1 MLGNLSY
8 FTEEYF
14 SDEIR
19 HSNRLTSSDDLELV
33 RLTHSKYCSFG
44 RIRFEIPENTS
55 AVITREATY
64 SLIHYKYSTSFW
76 NMIPAELGRILYLS
90 EGEFEGELPIVLT
103 YLRVVLAA
111 LKVDKSYYKR
121 TESFSRIYQ
130 ILFALMERMADEF
143 RNPSLNFFAICFDI
157 FTEALQYH
165 RIYIQ
170 TQFEIYK
177 LLPVIRKTVFE
188 FNQIFSIDF
197 MEHGKLGKLLIRNE
211 YPHYDVLLIS
221 YLKFLRTA
229 LLVRNIVRNIFK
241 CDTKHSFVTCK
252 HYTHNLS
259 K

>member
-1 MLGNLSY
+1 MIDLLGNLSY

-14 SDEIR
+14 PDEIG
-19 HSNRLTSSDDLELV
+19 HSNRLTASDDLELM
-33 RLTHSKYCSFG
+33 RMNDSKYCSFG
-44 RIRFEIPENTS
+44 RIRFEIPANTS

-64 SLIHYKYSTSFW
+64 ALIHYKYSTSFW
-76 NMIPAELGRILYLS
+76 NMIPAELSRIMFLN
-90 EGEFEGELPIVLT
+90 EGELEGELQLVLT

-111 LKVDKSYYKR
+111 LKIDTCYWKR
-121 TESFSRIYQ
+121 RESFSKIYQ
-130 ILFALMERMADEF
+130 ILFSLMERMAEDF

-165 RIYIQ
+165 RTYIQ

-177 LLPVIRKTVFE
+177 LLPIIKKTFFE
-188 FNQIFSIDF
+188 FNHIFSIDF

-229 LLVRNIVRNIFK
+229 LLVSNIY
-241 CDTKHSFVTCK
+241 S
-252 HYTHNLS
+252 YT
-259 K
+259 